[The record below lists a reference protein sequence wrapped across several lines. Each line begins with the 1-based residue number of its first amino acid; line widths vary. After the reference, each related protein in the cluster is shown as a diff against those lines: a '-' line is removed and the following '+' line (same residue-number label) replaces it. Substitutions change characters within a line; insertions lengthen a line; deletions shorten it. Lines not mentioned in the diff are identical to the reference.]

1 MAADFEAQIKWIVQI
16 VTGSGHRRWIDRNG
30 AMQADVPI
38 AVSRFDGTGRFALI
52 AETELRLDNAIV
64 RGLH

>member
-16 VTGSGHRRWIDRNG
+16 VTGSGHRRRIDRNG

-38 AVSRFDGTGRFALI
+38 AVSRFDGTGQFALI
-52 AETELRLDNAIV
+52 AETAET
-64 RGLH
+64 